1 MRWRHSGKSYSL
13 DLFSFPSRYIYPGPP
28 AIFPGSR
35 DQSGFVF
42 IFQGHMINLDLFS
55 FFQGHMIVLDLFSEV
70 KPMYQNFESF
80 YGQPF
85 IWNMLHNFG
94 GTIAMYGT
102 IESIHTV
109 SSNQRWSKTM
119 EHISF
124 RLSPNRHNWTYMF
137 LALVRWLVNLMTFH
151 MKFKSCEVRKKYVR

>member
-1 MRWRHSGKSYSL
+1 MIII
-13 DLFSFPSRYIYPGPP
+13 DLLVVACYFPRVNDHFES
-28 AIFPGSR
+28 S
-35 DQSGFVF
+35 V
-42 IFQGHMINLDLFS
+42 LVL
-55 FFQGHMIVLDLFSEV
+55 QGHMIVLDLFSEV

-109 SSNQRWSKTM
+109 STLCGNQMITR
-119 EHISF
+119 IQ
-124 RLSPNRHNWTYMF
+124 
-137 LALVRWLVNLMTFH
+137 
-151 MKFKSCEVRKKYVR
+151 C